1 MAEDGEI
8 SGHAWR
14 GTTRAPQCRRCGA
27 VGVTPFEAPRGS
39 FCCAGCALATL
50 VPRDTE
56 GNFPAN
62 GALGVAIGVGL
73 LAFNQF
79 LLASLVW
86 TTAGAMERWRVA
98 SWVLGLLTAL
108 VLFSTQW
115 RVGAGRTKELI
126 VGVAAAVGWTWVIQG
141 RSVGWGLAITGVYGL
156 WTIRGLLRPAP
167 RSGDPI

>member
-1 MAEDGEI
+1 M
-8 SGHAWR
+8 
-14 GTTRAPQCRRCGA
+14 TT
-27 VGVTPFEAPRGS
+27 VEASREA
-39 FCCAGCALATL
+39 FCCAGCALAAR
-50 VPRDTE
+50 VPRDAE

-62 GALGVAIGVGL
+62 GALGVAIGTGL

-98 SWVLGLLTAL
+98 SWALGLLTAL

-115 RVGAGRTKELI
+115 RVGAARGRELI
-126 VGVAAAVGWTWVIQG
+126 VGGAAAIGWTWVIQAS
-141 RSVGWGLAITGVYGL
+141 SVGWGLAITGAYGL
-156 WTIRGLLRPAP
+156 WTIRGLLRPAH